1 MFRLLFYL
9 SFIVHVKSLLY
20 DKPIFITGANSKL
33 GQRVINKLNM
43 RKVPLKCLVRNTQKA
58 KRLFQNMDNVEL
70 VEGDIL
76 EYDYLKNIMKDCE
89 MSVNLHSVNR
99 VSNPFRRHNNNYD
112 LITNSLDKNHP
123 FYVNYI
129 GMKNIIKSCKENNIN
144 KLIRTTERATGLVPY
159 HPTSL
164 LLDSFYSDQIFWHR
178 HSEKDIISSGLVYTI
193 IRPGG
198 IHNKDYDAV
207 ELEHEIAKGPTKIGI
222 NNLADVIVRT
232 ILPSENHIEPEFP
245 FENQIIACHGYN
257 TPIKKATLQ
266 FLHP

>member
-1 MFRLLFYL
+1 MVRLLFYL

-43 RKVPLKCLVRNTQKA
+43 RGVEMKCLVRNTQKA
-58 KRLFQNMDNVEL
+58 DRLFQNMDYVEL

-76 EYDYLKNIMKDCE
+76 EYDYLKNIMKECE
-89 MSVNLHSVNR
+89 MSVNLHGVNR
-99 VSNPFRRHNNNYD
+99 VSNPFRKHNHNVD
-112 LITNSLDKNHP
+112 LINNSLDKNHP

-144 KLIRTTERATGLVPY
+144 KLIRTTERATGLTPY

-164 LLDSFYSDQIFWHR
+164 LLDSFHSDQIFWHR
-178 HSEKDIISSGLVYTI
+178 HSENDIISSGLVYTI

-198 IHNKDYDAV
+198 IHKK
-207 ELEHEIAKGPTKIGI
+207 EF
-222 NNLADVIVRT
+222 NNLAIDDYDK
-232 ILPSENHIEPEFP
+232 ILDKYKTKTNYYQEKLIW
-245 FENQIIACHGYN
+245 
-257 TPIKKATLQ
+257 
-266 FLHP
+266 